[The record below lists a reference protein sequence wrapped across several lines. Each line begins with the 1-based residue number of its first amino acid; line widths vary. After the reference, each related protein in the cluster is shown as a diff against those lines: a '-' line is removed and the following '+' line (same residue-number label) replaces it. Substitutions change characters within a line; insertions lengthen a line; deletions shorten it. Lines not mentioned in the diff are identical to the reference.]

1 MSESTNQTKKEK
13 NHQPIGNPFP
23 GLRPF
28 STEESH
34 LFFGREGQSE
44 EVLKKLADNRF
55 VAVIGASGSGKSS
68 LIYCGLVP
76 ILYGGFITE
85 AGSKWKIITS
95 RPGNDPIHNLAE
107 SFVKS
112 DSKEMDDPEVQISM
126 TKAILHRS
134 SLGLVECVKQLNLS
148 ADENI
153 LILID
158 QFEELFRFKASRED
172 HLTFNESEAF
182 VKLLV
187 EAIEQ
192 RETPIYVVL
201 TMRSDFIGECSQF
214 QELTEEINNSNY
226 LVPQMT
232 REDFRS
238 AIEGPVAVGGATIE
252 KALVQQ
258 LLNEVGDDPDQLP
271 ILQHS
276 LMRTWEY
283 WEQLNDPEQ
292 PISLSDYEAI
302 GKMEKAL
309 SEHANE
315 AFDELSATGKRVCE
329 SMFKTLTEKG
339 TDNRGIRHPTR
350 VEVLAAISKSSV
362 EEVIEVAEKFRS
374 RDRSFLAPAPSVQL
388 HEESVLD
395 LSHESLMRIW
405 NKLKVWVEE
414 EAQAIQMYTR
424 LAEASGMYQEG
435 KTGLWRP
442 PDLQLALNWRKKQQP
457 TLTWAERYN
466 PAFERAMVYLETSEK
481 EYVAEEENKIRMQ
494 KRALR
499 RTRITA
505 VILGTAAI
513 ISLGFMLYA
522 VIQQR
527 EAEKQRQLAEERR
540 VEADEQRSLAEE
552 NEQRALDNMTLA
564 QRNEMEANRQ
574 RASADSARTVA
585 VENEQEATRQRN
597 LAVRNEQEATR
608 QRNLAQENEQRAI
621 AGEELAVE
629 NAEEA
634 YRNRLLSIAQ
644 SMSVKS
650 VQVDQDLDLKNLLAY
665 QAYQFNQQYKGSSYN
680 ADIYLG
686 LYNALKMTNRD
697 SYVTF
702 SGHDDQ
708 VNSIQFVPGSS
719 EFYSADS
726 EGKLLH
732 FDLNN
737 PGKEFSV
744 LSDSGTVIEE
754 LAISPDGKWLACA
767 TWSGVQLYDLSARG
781 TPKKILT
788 GHTGNVLSVE
798 FLPDS
803 KFILTGSIDKK
814 LLLWDLSRE
823 TSIPISNQQTIVQ
836 DLTVSPNGR
845 LVAGAT
851 KEGKLLLWNRSGSNF
866 GEPILL
872 FEQARNPI
880 SSVCF
885 SNDGSVLVSGDRQ
898 GNVKI
903 WDVNRR
909 ELIQTLRGH
918 TAQIEE
924 VQYSPND
931 SQLASVGRDGTI
943 QIWETENLFD
953 QPIVIKDS
961 EGWVFSVAF
970 SSDGKFFAAGS
981 NGRDKLVARPTRAA
995 DMAVNMCD
1003 LIDRNFS
1010 TLEWDNYVGEDIEYV
1025 ETCKTVTTTQSDIN
1039 E

>member
-1 MSESTNQTKKEK
+1 MSESNANTQNDREKQT
-13 NHQPIGNPFP
+13 IGNPFP

-28 STEESH
+28 SIDESH

-44 EVLKKLADNRF
+44 EVLKKLAENRF

-68 LIYCGLVP
+68 LIYCGLIP
-76 ILYGGFITE
+76 ILYGGFITQ
-85 AGSKWKIITS
+85 AGSRWKIITT

-107 SFVKS
+107 SFVNTQS
-112 DSKEMDDPEVQISM
+112 GEVEDREVQISM

-134 SLGLVECVKQLNLS
+134 SMGLVECVKQLNLS
-148 ADENI
+148 EDENI

-187 EAIEQ
+187 EAVEQ
-192 RETPIYVVL
+192 RETPVYVVL

-214 QELTEEINNSNY
+214 QELTEEINRSNY

-232 REDFRS
+232 REDFR
-238 AIEGPVAVGGATIE
+238 AAVEGPVAVGGAKIE

-283 WEQLNDPEQ
+283 WEQLNDPDK

-315 AFDELSATGKRVCE
+315 AFDELNASGKRVCE

-350 VEVLAAISKSSV
+350 VEVLASISKSSV
-362 EEVIEVAEKFRS
+362 EEVIEVAERFRS
-374 RDRSFLAPAPSVQL
+374 RDRSFLAPAPHIPL
-388 HEESVLD
+388 NKDSVLD

-424 LAEASGMYQEG
+424 LADASGMYQEG

-481 EYVAEEENKIRMQ
+481 EYLAEEENKIRMQ

-527 EAEKQRQLAEERR
+527 EAEKQRQIAEEQRT
-540 VEADEQRSLAEE
+540 EATTQRSLAEQ
-552 NEQRALDNMTLA
+552 NAEQAREQQILA
-564 QRNEMEANRQ
+564 EQNAEEARRQ
-574 RASADSARTVA
+574 EAAADSARIVA
-585 VENEQEATRQRN
+585 VENEQEATTQRN
-597 LAVRNEQEATR
+597 LAQANEARAVRNEQLATENAEEATR
-608 QRNLAQENEQRAI
+608 QKQA
-621 AGEELAVE
+621 
-629 NAEEA
+629 AEAASDEA

-644 SMSVKS
+644 AMSVKS
-650 VQVDQDLDLKNLLAY
+650 LQVDQDLDLKSLLAY
-665 QAYQFNQQYKGSSYN
+665 QAYQFNKEYGGFAHN

-686 LYNALKMTNRD
+686 LYNALKVKNRE
-697 SYVTF
+697 SYIEF
-702 SGHDDQ
+702 RGHDDN

-719 EFYSADS
+719 EFYSVDS
-726 EGKLLH
+726 EGRLLH

-737 PGKEFSV
+737 PDRTFPV
-744 LSDSGTVIEE
+744 LSDSGTVVKD
-754 LAISPDGKWLACA
+754 LAISSDGKWLACA
-767 TWSGVQLYDLSARG
+767 TWTGIRLYDLASRN
-781 TPKKILT
+781 TPMKRLT
-788 GHTGNVLSVE
+788 GHSGEVLTVN
-798 FLPDS
+798 
-803 KFILTGSIDKK
+803 FIPGTNQLISSGSDRK
-814 LLLWDLSRE
+814 LLLWDVNAA
-823 TSIPISNQQTIVQ
+823 TNTTIPNQQTTVQ
-836 DLTVSPNGR
+836 DLAVSHNGSMI
-845 LVAGAT
+845 AAAT
-851 KEGKLLLWNRSGSNF
+851 KEGKLLLWNHWTRNTD
-866 GEPILL
+866 EPIVIYQ
-872 FEQARNPI
+872 EARNQV

-885 SNDGSVLVSGDRQ
+885 SHDGSVLVSGDQQ

-903 WDVNRR
+903 WFIERR

-918 TAQIEE
+918 VALIED
-924 VQYSPND
+924 VDYSPDD

-943 QIWETENLFD
+943 QIWETKNLFD

-961 EGWVFSVAF
+961 EGWVYSVAF
-970 SSDGKFFAAGS
+970 SPDGKYFLTGS
-981 NGRDKLVARPTRAA
+981 TGSLVARPTRSAN
-995 DMAVNMCD
+995 MAVNMCS
-1003 LIDRNFS
+1003 LIQRNFS
-1010 TLEWDNYVGEDIEYV
+1010 KNEWDNYVGEDIPYV
-1025 ETCKTVTTTQSDIN
+1025 ETCSITTASQSDNN